1 MSTCEEQLAELKIYY
16 IQLLDRSTK
25 QLVDKQ
31 NEIERLQKELRQLKA
46 LVRAKPTVQSK
57 PAQRSKPAP
66 RPKPTVQSKP
76 VKDTSDDE
84 DHENKKI
91 SKQTNDYDVN
101 ELDHEIQY
109 LDTSEEDTGAVD
121 VKNIVK
127 QRKRKRSKAKK
138 SDLGSDDFKRSK
150 KDLLEEMI
158 VVYNMIDNVGWVY
171 EAREAILNHKHVE
184 NNQKNLTYY
193 AETNNGAGYRSKIYG
208 EDINN
213 MTDLTVLDI
222 RINDIS
228 EAMLYLKQHIDAKNI
243 IDLTKVE
250 DILYRNIDWEEGDV
264 RCQLNEGLAWET
276 LEHSS
281 WRLMTDTD
289 RQRVFHITQTTTTE
303 SDVDID
309 IKHLSTDDE
318 SSSESEHEHDDD
330 EEHEEHEE
338 SSASVNMDD
347 RMAEMLSK
355 LKF

>member
-1 MSTCEEQLAELKIYY
+1 MEDINIMSVVVPDEMKQVINTLMEYHKK
-16 IQLLDRSTK
+16 LLIEK
-25 QLVDKQ
+25 EV
-31 NEIERLQKELRQLKA
+31 EIEMLQKELRQLKN
-46 LVRAKPTVQSK
+46 LVRAKPIPRPK
-57 PAQRSKPAP
+57 PTK

-101 ELDHEIQY
+101 ELDHEIQF
-109 LDTSEEDTGAVD
+109 LEDSEEDTAAVN

-127 QRKRKRSKAKK
+127 QKKRKRSKSKK

-184 NNQKNLTYY
+184 NNQKNLIYY

-213 MTDLTVLDI
+213 ITDLTVLDI

-228 EAMLYLKQHIDAKNI
+228 EAMLYLKQHIDKKNI
-243 IDLTKVE
+243 IDLSTVE

-264 RCQLNEGLAWET
+264 RCQLNEGLAWEI
-276 LEHSS
+276 LDKGA
-281 WRLMTDTD
+281 WRLMSDTD
-289 RQRVFHITQTTTTE
+289 RQRVFHVEQSTTTE

-309 IKHLSTDDE
+309 IKHLSTDDS

-338 SSASVNMDD
+338 SSASVMDD